1 LKLFLVNILL
11 AISWSAL
18 TGSATLLNFLAG
30 FAIGYVALAA
40 TRGRRRGDGYFR
52 RLPRALG
59 LLLFFLRE
67 LAVSGLRTT
76 REVLSPVRRCHPK
89 IIRVPLEIREPQQVL
104 TLVQLLSL
112 TPGTLVLDISPQENA
127 LTVHTIFVDDADA
140 FRRAVR
146 DGFERR
152 VREVLS

>member
-1 LKLFLVNILL
+1 MKLFLLNILL
-11 AISWSAL
+11 AISWAAL

-30 FAIGYVALAA
+30 FGIGYVALAV
-40 TRGRRRGDGYFR
+40 TRGRLHGDSYFR

-67 LAVSGLRTT
+67 LVVSGLRTT
-76 REVLSPVRRCHPK
+76 REVLSPVRRCRPK
-89 IIRVPLEIREPQQVL
+89 LIRVPLAIREPHQVL

-112 TPGTLVLDISPQENA
+112 TPGTLVLEVSPEGNL

-140 FRRAVR
+140 FRREVR